1 VVPRPAALRPAVP
14 EASVPIAVL
23 LALSCSVSWALANVY
38 VQRAGLALG
47 SLRALLYAQGLG
59 CVLLLPLAWALDG
72 PRAWPSAVDL
82 GITAVGSAV
91 GYYAM
96 VVAFAMGS
104 LSGVVPMITAWA
116 VPAAIAGVLW
126 TGEWPTGAQ
135 AVGGAMIL
143 VGAIGNG
150 ALAPAE
156 GATDTATGR
165 RALAWAAASAVG
177 FGVMVAGTARLRP
190 ALGVIGVVPG
200 VWIAQWALLAPVL
213 LRRDVR
219 AWPPRSAWPAIFG
232 MAMFESVGF
241 VAFTLATRLAPVAVV
256 SPPASLSSLLTVVFA
271 NRVLREPLSPARWML
286 VLLAAI
292 GTVVVALG

>member
-1 VVPRPAALRPAVP
+1 MP
-14 EASVPIAVL
+14 EASAPLAVL

-38 VQRAGLALG
+38 VQRAGIALG

-59 CVLLLPLAWALDG
+59 CALLLPLAWGLDG

-82 GITAVGSAV
+82 GITALGSAV

-96 VVAFAMGS
+96 VVAFAKGS

-135 AVGGAMIL
+135 AAGGAMIL

-150 ALAPAE
+150 ALVPAHGTTE
-156 GATDTATGR
+156 RTGG

-219 AWPPRSAWPAIFG
+219 AWPPRDAWPAIFG
-232 MAMFESVGF
+232 MALFESAGF

-256 SPPASLSSLLTVVFA
+256 SPPASLSSLLTVVYA
-271 NRVLREPLSPARWML
+271 TRVLREPLSPARWAL
-286 VLLAAI
+286 VVLAAV

>member
-1 VVPRPAALRPAVP
+1 MGPRLAALRRAVP
-14 EASVPIAVL
+14 ESSVPLAVL

-38 VQRAGLALG
+38 VQRAGIALG

-59 CVLLLPLAWALDG
+59 CLLLLPLALAFDG
-72 PRAWPSAVDL
+72 PRAWPSTVDL

-96 VVAFAMGS
+96 VVAFAQGS

-116 VPAAIAGVLW
+116 VPAAIAGILW

-135 AVGGAMIL
+135 AFGDALIL

-150 ALAPAE
+150 ALAPARE
-156 GATDTATGR
+156 PTEASTGG

-213 LRRDVR
+213 LCRDVR
-219 AWPPRSAWPAIFG
+219 GWPPRSAWPAVFG
-232 MAMFESVGF
+232 MAMFESAGF
-241 VAFTLATRLAPVAVV
+241 VAFTLATRMAPVAVV
-256 SPPASLSSLLTVVFA
+256 RPPASLSALLTVVDA
-271 NRVLREPLSPARWML
+271 NRVLREPLSPLRWVL
-286 VLLAAI
+286 VLIAAV